1 MIGNLCDPDYEPTDE
16 ELEWLMREMMVDVR
30 LSQERIRQKLA
41 KQIEEQMA
49 ERGFLPKDKE
59 P

>member
-16 ELEWLMREMMVDVR
+16 DLEWLAREMMVDVR

-41 KQIEEQMA
+41 KQIEDQIASLESPGD
-49 ERGFLPKDKE
+49 EKT
-59 P
+59 